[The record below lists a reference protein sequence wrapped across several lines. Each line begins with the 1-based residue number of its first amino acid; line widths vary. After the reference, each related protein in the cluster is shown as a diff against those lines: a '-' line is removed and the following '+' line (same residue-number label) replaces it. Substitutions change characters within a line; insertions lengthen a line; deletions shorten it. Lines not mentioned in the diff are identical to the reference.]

1 VANASGSY
9 NDVDGCNPCEEADL
23 YETAPPVPSPAAEGK
38 RNKVAGRV
46 KQSNFLPDEDVNLVK
61 SWLEISCD
69 AVTSNGQKR
78 NACGRGFYNGIIQG
92 GDHTPIGLRG
102 LCKAVGTQS
111 SLKLG
116 SLLHIML
123 IPFERMLAGHLML
136 IRLAFHTNFVLC
148 IVEI

>member
-69 AVTSNGQKR
+69 AVTSNGQK
-78 NACGRGFYNGIIQG
+78 
-92 GDHTPIGLRG
+92 
-102 LCKAVGTQS
+102 K
-111 SLKLG
+111 
-116 SLLHIML
+116 
-123 IPFERMLAGHLML
+123 ERMWQRILQRYNTRRGSYPDRTARSLQSRWDTIKSEAGKFAAYYADTLRENANGTSDADKVS
-136 IRLAFHTNFVLC
+136 ISYEFC
-148 IVEI
+148 IMHC

>member
-1 VANASGSY
+1 VANGSGSY

-69 AVTSNGQKR
+69 AVTSNGQK
-78 NACGRGFYNGIIQG
+78 
-92 GDHTPIGLRG
+92 
-102 LCKAVGTQS
+102 K
-111 SLKLG
+111 
-116 SLLHIML
+116 
-123 IPFERMLAGHLML
+123 ERMWQRILHRYNTRRGSYPNRSARSLQSRWDTIKAEAGKFAAYYADTLRENANGTSDADKVS
-136 IRLAFHTNFVLC
+136 ISYEFC
-148 IVEI
+148 IMHC